1 MLQIL
6 DKATVE
12 GLLYTH
18 DRIAGLKM
26 DSGPQFV
33 LEDDALL
40 RRLGNYSE
48 PNIKIVRIEKTSE
61 PLGATVRNE
70 DDAVVVGRIMRGGT
84 AEASGLLHEGDEV
97 LEVSVRAY
105 SIYFQIWPETPKA
118 TFRKINIVVQ
128 LILATFLRYHSSYS

>member
-1 MLQIL
+1 M
-6 DKATVE
+6 E

-97 LEVSVRAY
+97 LEVSKRRCLPAISLRIIFNV
-105 SIYFQIWPETPKA
+105 T
-118 TFRKINIVVQ
+118 
-128 LILATFLRYHSSYS
+128 LIIIIQM

>member
-1 MLQIL
+1 MLL
-6 DKATVE
+6 TPFERFLRMSPD
-12 GLLYTH
+12 
-18 DRIAGLKM
+18 
-26 DSGPQFV
+26 

-97 LEVSVRAY
+97 LEVSRRAY
-105 SIYFQIWPETPKA
+105 LFSNLIKAQTVLIWC
-118 TFRKINIVVQ
+118 
-128 LILATFLRYHSSYS
+128 

>member
-1 MLQIL
+1 M
-6 DKATVE
+6 E

-97 LEVSVRAY
+97 LEVSKRRCFPAI
-105 SIYFQIWPETPKA
+105 SLQINHSNVIGIFECFAACTLY
-118 TFRKINIVVQ
+118 RNEYEI
-128 LILATFLRYHSSYS
+128 ILHHR

>member
-1 MLQIL
+1 M

-48 PNIKIVRIEKTSE
+48 PNIKGGRNAYGIINNAFMA
-61 PLGATVRNE
+61 AT
-70 DDAVVVGRIMRGGT
+70 
-84 AEASGLLHEGDEV
+84 
-97 LEVSVRAY
+97 
-105 SIYFQIWPETPKA
+105 
-118 TFRKINIVVQ
+118 RKR
-128 LILATFLRYHSSYS
+128 F

>member
-1 MLQIL
+1 M
-6 DKATVE
+6 E

-97 LEVSVRAY
+97 LEVSRRHCLPAI
-105 SIYFQIWPETPKA
+105 S
-118 TFRKINIVVQ
+118 
-128 LILATFLRYHSSYS
+128 LRIIFNSLLD